1 MKSAL
6 VIGASRGIGRQVAIT
21 LSRNGYSVGVAA
33 KTEVSQDSLP
43 GTIHDVVSDI
53 TKEGGF
59 AIPIKC
65 NARKSTD
72 IEDAVKKCIK
82 KYVNL
87 FKIDKKQYLHFWI
100 FFLSSFPNLVN
111 AIGVELQFQSTD
123 TFFYKKK
130 FNVTPVVWFY
140 RDKCLCFSHTNY
152 SSLFNIDFM

>member
-53 TKEGGF
+53 TKAGGF

-82 KYVNL
+82 MYVNL
-87 FKIDKKQYLHFWI
+87 FKIDKKQYLHF
-100 FFLSSFPNLVN
+100 
-111 AIGVELQFQSTD
+111 
-123 TFFYKKK
+123 
-130 FNVTPVVWFY
+130 
-140 RDKCLCFSHTNY
+140 
-152 SSLFNIDFM
+152 

>member
-72 IEDAVKKCIK
+72 IKDAVKKCIK

-87 FKIDKKQYLHFWI
+87 FKIDKKQYLHFLI

-111 AIGVELQFQSTD
+111 AIGVELQF
-123 TFFYKKK
+123 
-130 FNVTPVVWFY
+130 
-140 RDKCLCFSHTNY
+140 
-152 SSLFNIDFM
+152 

>member
-65 NARKSTD
+65 NARKSAD

-82 KYVNL
+82 MYVNL
-87 FKIDKKQYLHFWI
+87 FKIDKKQYLHFW

-111 AIGVELQFQSTD
+111 AIGVELQF
-123 TFFYKKK
+123 
-130 FNVTPVVWFY
+130 
-140 RDKCLCFSHTNY
+140 
-152 SSLFNIDFM
+152 

>member
-65 NARKSTD
+65 NARKSAD

-82 KYVNL
+82 KYICKL
-87 FKIDKKQYLHFWI
+87 IQDWQETIFAFLI
-100 FFLSSFPNLVN
+100 FFVFVS
-111 AIGVELQFQSTD
+111 
-123 TFFYKKK
+123 
-130 FNVTPVVWFY
+130 
-140 RDKCLCFSHTNY
+140 
-152 SSLFNIDFM
+152 